1 LPLKIKIFLWHL
13 NLGVILTK
21 DNLLKR
27 KWKGNSDCCF
37 CSSKESIQHLF
48 FDCYLARLCW
58 NLVQIS
64 FGLTPPTNVSDL
76 FGNWLNGFHR
86 KLRNQIMIG
95 AAALCW
101 ALWLNRNEVVF
112 IRTSANNS
120 LQVIFRTTHWIRTWS
135 KLSKEEEIDLLKSC
149 CCKLD
154 VAVMEVFSKFGWC
167 SNRRLGS

>member
-1 LPLKIKIFLWHL
+1 M
-13 NLGVILTK
+13 
-21 DNLLKR
+21 
-27 KWKGNSDCCF
+27 
-37 CSSKESIQHLF
+37 
-48 FDCYLARLCW
+48 CW

-64 FGLTPPTNVSDL
+64 FGFTPPMNVSDL

-120 LQVIFRTTHWIRTWS
+120 LQVIFRATHWIRTWS
-135 KLSKEEEIDLLKSC
+135 KLSKEEETDLLKSC
-149 CCKLD
+149 CCKL
-154 VAVMEVFSKFGWC
+154 
-167 SNRRLGS
+167 